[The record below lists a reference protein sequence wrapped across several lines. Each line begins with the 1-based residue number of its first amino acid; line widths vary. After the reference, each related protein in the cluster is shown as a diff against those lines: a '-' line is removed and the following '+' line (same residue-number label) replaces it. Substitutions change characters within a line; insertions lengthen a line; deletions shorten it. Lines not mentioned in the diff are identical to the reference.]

1 MVGNVWKK
9 SQAGRLCYGI
19 MSNENPQSQSFTEKL
34 VAYLD
39 GELPESDARDVEQ
52 SLASDPAMRAEVEQL
67 NRAWDMLDLL
77 ERPRASGEFSS
88 RTLTTLKV
96 SGATTALPNEHSAA
110 PTVAIEA
117 TQPSRFRV
125 PRLAAWSVGLVAVS
139 LLGFVVGRMTAR
151 PDGDVWLDDLALIEQ
166 LDVYREIGDAQFLRD
181 FQRERDRDD
190 RRPPPP
196 R

>member
-1 MVGNVWKK
+1 
-9 SQAGRLCYGI
+9 
-19 MSNENPQSQSFTEKL
+19 MSDENTQSQSFTEKL

-52 SLASDPAMRAEVEQL
+52 SLVGDPAMRAEVEKL

-77 ERPRASGEFSS
+77 PRPNASSEFSS

-96 SGATTALPNEHSAA
+96 SGATTTLPSENAAAATIALDIAEPR
-110 PTVAIEA
+110 
-117 TQPSRFRV
+117 RFQI
-125 PRLAAWSVGLVAVS
+125 PRMAAWSAGLVAVS
-139 LLGFVVGRMTAR
+139 VLGFVVGRMTAR
-151 PDGDVWLDDLALIEQ
+151 PDSETWLDDLALIEQ
-166 LDVYREIGDAQFLRD
+166 IDVYREIGDAKFLRD
-181 FQRERDRDD
+181 FQRERDRDE

>member
-1 MVGNVWKK
+1 
-9 SQAGRLCYGI
+9 
-19 MSNENPQSQSFTEKL
+19 MSNDTPSSPSFTEKL

-39 GELPESDARDVEQ
+39 GELPEGDARDVEQ
-52 SLASDPAMRAEVEQL
+52 SLASDPVMRAEVEKL

-77 ERPRASGEFSS
+77 ERPNASGEFSS
-88 RTLTTLKV
+88 RTLATLKV
-96 SGATTALPNEHSAA
+96 SGATTSLPDEQSVA
-110 PTVAIEA
+110 PTVSMAA
-117 TQPSRFRV
+117 TKSERFGV
-125 PRLAAWSVGLVAVS
+125 SSLVAWSAGLVAVS

-151 PDGDVWLDDLALIEQ
+151 QDSDVWLDDLALIEQ
-166 LDVYREIGDAQFLRD
+166 LDLYREIGDVQFLRD

>member
-1 MVGNVWKK
+1 
-9 SQAGRLCYGI
+9 
-19 MSNENPQSQSFTEKL
+19 MSIENPQSQSFTEKL

-39 GELPESDARDVEQ
+39 GELPESDARDIEQ

-77 ERPRASGEFSS
+77 PRPNASGEFSS
-88 RTLTTLKV
+88 RTLATLKV

-110 PTVAIEA
+110 PTVAIVA
-117 TQPSRFRV
+117 TKPMRFGIHPLV
-125 PRLAAWSVGLVAVS
+125 AWSAGLVAIS

-151 PDGDVWLDDLALIEQ
+151 PDNDVWLDDLALIEQ
-166 LDVYREIGDAQFLRD
+166 LDVYREIGDAKFLRD
-181 FQRERDRDD
+181 FQRERGRDEH
-190 RRPPPP
+190 RPPPP

>member
-1 MVGNVWKK
+1 
-9 SQAGRLCYGI
+9 
-19 MSNENPQSQSFTEKL
+19 MSDEHPSSPSFTEKL

-39 GELPESDARDVEQ
+39 GELPEGDAHDVEQ
-52 SLASDPAMRAEVEQL
+52 SLASDPAMRAEVEKL

-77 ERPRASGEFSS
+77 ERPNASGEFSS
-88 RTLTTLKV
+88 RTLATLKV
-96 SGATTALPNEHSAA
+96 SGVTTALPDEHGAA
-110 PTVAIEA
+110 PTVAMNA
-117 TQPSRFRV
+117 TKPGRFGV
-125 PRLAAWSVGLVAVS
+125 SPLVAWSAGLVAVS
-139 LLGFVVGRMTAR
+139 LLGFVVGRMSAR
-151 PDGDVWLDDLALIEQ
+151 PDSEVWLDDLALIEQ

>member
-1 MVGNVWKK
+1 
-9 SQAGRLCYGI
+9 
-19 MSNENPQSQSFTEKL
+19 MSNDNPQSQSFTEKL

-77 ERPRASGEFSS
+77 PRPNASGEFSS

-96 SGATTALPNEHSAA
+96 SGATTALPNEHNAA
-110 PTVAIEA
+110 PTVALDVA
-117 TQPSRFRV
+117 KSSRFRM
-125 PRLAAWSVGLVAVS
+125 PRLVVWSVGLVAVS

-151 PDGDVWLDDLALIEQ
+151 PDSDVWLDDLALIEQ

-190 RRPPPP
+190 RRPPP

>member
-1 MVGNVWKK
+1 MPDEN
-9 SQAGRLCYGI
+9 SQ
-19 MSNENPQSQSFTEKL
+19 SPSFTEKL

-39 GELPESDARDVEQ
+39 GELPEGDAHDVEQ
-52 SLASDPAMRAEVEQL
+52 SLASDPAMRAEVEKL

-77 ERPRASGEFSS
+77 ERPNASGEFSS
-88 RTLTTLKV
+88 RTLATLKV
-96 SGATTALPNEHSAA
+96 SGATTALPSENAA
-110 PTVAIEA
+110 AA
-117 TQPSRFRV
+117 TIALDIAEPRQFRI
-125 PRLAAWSVGLVAVS
+125 PRMAAWSAGLVAISV
-139 LLGFVVGRMTAR
+139 LGFVVGRMTAR
-151 PDGDVWLDDLALIEQ
+151 PDSEVWLDDLALIEQ

>member
-1 MVGNVWKK
+1 
-9 SQAGRLCYGI
+9 

-110 PTVAIEA
+110 PTVPLEV
-117 TQPSRFRV
+117 TNPSRFRV
-125 PRLAAWSVGLVAVS
+125 PRLVAWFVGLVAIS

-151 PDGDVWLDDLALIEQ
+151 PDSDVWLDDLALIEQ

-181 FQRERDRDD
+181 FQRERDRDE